1 MQKQLKTRC
10 FEKISNKIEIFIFKI
25 IRLKKSNKL
34 INTPSWPWTK
44 CKNKVGGFTLI
55 ELMIVIAIIG
65 ILVAIAIPSYQ
76 NYTRRAHYAEVVQA
90 TEPYKLGVQEC
101 FQMTGSLDNCSAG
114 ENDVPNAIASGK
126 GPDLIN
132 SIDVAAGGVIT
143 VTPKNLY
150 GIAAADIY
158 ILTPT
163 IDDDTLT
170 WASSGQGV
178 TDGYAN

>member
-1 MQKQLKTRC
+1 M
-10 FEKISNKIEIFIFKI
+10 
-25 IRLKKSNKL
+25 KKSYQA
-34 INTPSWPWTK
+34 
-44 CKNKVGGFTLI
+44 GFTLI

-101 FQMTGSLDNCSAG
+101 FQMIGALDNCIAG
-114 ENDVPNAIASGK
+114 QNDVPNAIPSGK
-126 GPDLIN
+126 GPDLVD
-132 SIDVAAGGVIT
+132 SIDVATGGVIT
-143 VTPKNLY
+143 VTPKALY
-150 GIAAADIY
+150 GITPADIY

-163 IDDDTLT
+163 ITDDTLT

-178 TDGYAN
+178 TNGYAG